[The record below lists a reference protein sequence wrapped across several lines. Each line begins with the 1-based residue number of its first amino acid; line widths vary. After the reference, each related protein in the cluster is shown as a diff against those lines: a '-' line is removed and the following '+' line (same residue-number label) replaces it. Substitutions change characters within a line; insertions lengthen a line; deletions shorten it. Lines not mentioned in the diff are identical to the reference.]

1 MNIRYSKLLPII
13 TFISD
18 LIILNISIQFA
29 HLLVFNYFS
38 NEITS
43 SVFLLLVNMAWISI
57 ASLTKNYVIQRPLV
71 LSNSIN
77 RILSSLIYH
86 SVAVLGVVYFFKFYE
101 VSRWEMLF
109 TYLLFFILIV
119 VERSLIFAGLDYIR
133 KKGFNIKHI
142 LIIGNEDIARR
153 VKSSFE
159 KQPEYGYNFVGN
171 ITEESLS
178 KMTRQMLF
186 DKIIKTEVK
195 EVFICYRAL
204 DQSLLKSIVDFG
216 DQNAIKIKFVSDL
229 VLENSSATIINYKSF
244 PVIQLS
250 NSVELSLK
258 IVVFKRCFD
267 ILFSLFVMIPGLPV
281 FILLMIITK
290 LTSKGPVFYAQERIG
305 RNNKPFKIYKF
316 RSMYVNSELLGPQLS
331 SDHDPR
337 ITKWGRVIR
346 KSRLDELPQFW
357 NVLKGDMSIVGP
369 RPERQFF
376 IEQLIERSP
385 NYKKLL
391 RLKPGLT
398 SMGQV
403 NYGYAENVDQMCNRV
418 RYDLLYLNNI
428 NLNSEIGVI
437 LKTIRV
443 MTQLKGK

>member
-1 MNIRYSKLLPII
+1 
-13 TFISD
+13 
-18 LIILNISIQFA
+18 
-29 HLLVFNYFS
+29 
-38 NEITS
+38 
-43 SVFLLLVNMAWISI
+43 MAWISI

>member
-1 MNIRYSKLLPII
+1 MNIRYSKLLPVI

-18 LIILNISIQFA
+18 LIILNICIQFA

-38 NEITS
+38 NEISS

-71 LSNSIN
+71 FSNSIN

-86 SVAVLGVVYFFKFYE
+86 SLAVLGVVYFFKFYQ
-101 VSRWEMLF
+101 VSRWEMFF
-109 TYLLFFILIV
+109 TYLLFFTLIV
-119 VERSLIFAGLDYIR
+119 IERSLIFAGLDYIR

-142 LIIGNEDIARR
+142 LIIGNEDIAHR
-153 VKSSFE
+153 VKKSFE

-171 ITEESLS
+171 ITEESLG

-186 DKIIKTEVK
+186 DKIIETEVK

-258 IVVFKRCFD
+258 IIVFKRCFD
-267 ILFSLFVMIPGLPV
+267 ILFSLFVMVPGFPV
-281 FILLMIITK
+281 FVLLIIITK

-337 ITKWGRVIR
+337 ITKWGRIIR

>member
-1 MNIRYSKLLPII
+1 MVY
-13 TFISD
+13 
-18 LIILNISIQFA
+18 
-29 HLLVFNYFS
+29 H
-38 NEITS
+38 
-43 SVFLLLVNMAWISI
+43 
-57 ASLTKNYVIQRPLV
+57 LV
-71 LSNSIN
+71 L
-77 RILSSLIYH
+77 
-86 SVAVLGVVYFFKFYE
+86 VLGIVYFFKLFE
-101 VSRWEMLF
+101 VSRIQMF
-109 TYLLFFILIV
+109 ITYLLFFMLIV

-142 LIIGNEDIARR
+142 LVIGNEDIARR
-153 VKSSFE
+153 VTNSF
-159 KQPEYGYNFVGN
+159 KKHPEYGYNFVGN
-171 ITEESLS
+171 ISEESIG

-186 DKIIKTEVK
+186 DKIKETGVN
-195 EVFICYRAL
+195 EVFICFKAL
-204 DQSLLKSIVDFG
+204 DQGLLKSIVDFG
-216 DQNAIKIKFVSDL
+216 DQNAVKIKFVSDL
-229 VLENSSATIINYKSF
+229 VLENSTATIINYQNF
-244 PVIQLS
+244 PVIQLT
-250 NSVELSLK
+250 NSLEPSLK
-258 IVVFKRCFD
+258 IIVFKRCFD
-267 ILFSLFVMIPGLPV
+267 ILFSLFVMIPGFPV
-281 FILLMIITK
+281 FVFLMIITK

-305 RNNKPFKIYKF
+305 KNRKPFKIYKF

-337 ITKWGRVIR
+337 ITKWGRIIR

-369 RPERQFF
+369 RPERQYF

-418 RYDLLYLNNI
+418 RYDLIYLNNM
-428 NLNSEIGVI
+428 NFNSELAVI